1 MGDISVKGSD
11 GSVLYTIQTDPGTG
25 KVQDVKPAPG
35 TDPADAAKLKD
46 ILNGVDLGT
55 SNATW
60 ELDHLMKNLGQI
72 NPLADSKDLPKDAK
86 DVAKR
91 AELLDHAI
99 TDLKSKLA
107 TAEAATPQDKGL
119 IKKLTN
125 SLALAENQLKSLFT
139 QLKGVAGESDFP
151 SEAKAL
157 LNSLEASHD
166 LGDKAAPTGG
176 GKAQVAS
183 SNPQASNA
191 PQQPYPGAGKAQTG
205 PGAAGGFDLNK
216 VLQSSMF
223 QTMGLNSLDT
233 LGKNQMDQKKMMMLF
248 MYFASM
254 AMSGDIGAMT
264 SFMQFITTI
273 ITKDKAMQNVNMANK
288 LIELEDASR
297 KATDELLNTPSFD
310 PNNPQV
316 GADFSKTMEKVKA
329 DQGSVATSQKLIA
342 QMMEE
347 FAQVSEFL
355 NNLQKSL
362 LDVRGRILSRMS
374 SFNA

>member
-1 MGDISVKGSD
+1 MGDIKVTDSSGNQ
-11 GSVLYTIQTDPGTG
+11 LYTIKTDGNDKVTDVTPG
-25 KVQDVKPAPG
+25 
-35 TDPADAAKLKD
+35 ADAAKAD
-46 ILNGVDLGT
+46 IDVAQMRNLLMGVSLAADGEP
-55 SNATW
+55 W
-60 ELDHLMKNLGQI
+60 KLDKLLES
-72 NPLADSKDLPKDAK
+72 LANTKTDAAGKVDKDATMDRLRALGK
-86 DVAKR
+86 AVEELKASIEKEKAKGVPDQPKI
-91 AELLDHAI
+91 A
-99 TDLKSKLA
+99 KM
-107 TAEAATPQDKGL
+107 KGL
-119 IKKLTN
+119 LNI
-125 SLALAENQLKSLFT
+125 ADAQLKGLFT
-139 QLKGVAGESDFP
+139 QVKGFEGDLSQAQKNQLASLLANHPDLDNASTP
-151 SEAKAL
+151 S
-157 LNSLEASHD
+157 
-166 LGDKAAPTGG
+166 P
-176 GKAQVAS
+176 GKLQTPS
-183 SNPQASNA
+183 QTPQSGA
-191 PQQPYPGAGKAQTG
+191 PQQPQYPGAGKAQAPGTG
-205 PGAAGGFDLNK
+205 LPGGGAFDLNK

-248 MYFASM
+248 MYFAMM

-264 SFMQFITTI
+264 AFMQFITTI

-297 KATDELLNTPSFD
+297 KATDELLNTPSYD

-329 DQGSVATSQKLIA
+329 GQGSIATSQKLIA